1 MGTYIGKRLKKG
13 GSMRE
18 KENLKKIREEIRSSE
33 ASIRK
38 IAEGYGEADFT
49 ATRER
54 WLNLT
59 DIGNL
64 ASRMMRR
71 R

>member
-1 MGTYIGKRLKKG
+1 
-13 GSMRE
+13 MRE
-18 KENLKKIREEIRSSE
+18 KENLKKIREELRSSE
-33 ASIRK
+33 ASTRK